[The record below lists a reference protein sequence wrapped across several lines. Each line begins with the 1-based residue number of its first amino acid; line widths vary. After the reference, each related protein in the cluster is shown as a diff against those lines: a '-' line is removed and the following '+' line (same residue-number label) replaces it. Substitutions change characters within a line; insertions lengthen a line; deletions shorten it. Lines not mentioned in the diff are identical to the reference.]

1 MPFIVELMPA
11 KVRSSGY
18 AIILSL
24 ANGLFGTFTPFIVTM
39 LISMTGNRASPA
51 LWLSAAA
58 AGSIVTAIAA
68 RRFAVR
74 STVQVAAQ

>member
-1 MPFIVELMPA
+1 MMPA

-24 ANGLFGTFTPFIVTM
+24 ANGLFGTFTPFIVTV
-39 LISMTGNRASPA
+39 LIRETGNRASPA

-58 AGSIVTAIAA
+58 AISIVTVIAA
-68 RRFAVR
+68 RRAAVHAPA
-74 STVQVAAQ
+74 QVAAE